1 MSIKLCGTDVQTLAT
16 AFLRAYGS
24 KGILRKHFEECDIDQ
39 SENLVKIIGKSKFSE
54 KLLTLEALFIKEIKP
69 ELNTKDEYRSRTL
82 KLKF

>member
-1 MSIKLCGTDVQTLAT
+1 M
-16 AFLRAYGS
+16 
-24 KGILRKHFEECDIDQ
+24 RKHFEECDIDS

-82 KLKF
+82 KLKFWY